1 MKAIKISVWIIMV
14 VIVILGGGVLV
25 ITNLV
30 DPNDYK
36 PAITRMVAEKTGRQ
50 LELVGDLELTFF
62 PWLGVETGALI
73 LYNAPGFGDQPML
86 EVGNA
91 RASVKFVP
99 LLSRQVEIDTILLDS
114 PRVRLT
120 IQADGRSNWD
130 DLVVKLAGDGVND
143 SSNSAQ
149 GAGAIAGLAINGI
162 SLIDGLLELDDGESG
177 KNLTLKALNLSTG
190 ALIPGTPL
198 EIEFSVN
205 ASGSMLPESA
215 DIVLNTTLTLS
226 DNRTSLGLES
236 TGFSID
242 AKSIKAGLTVDKIF
256 YAVDS
261 GLAAINGIM
270 VELEQNGNS
279 ARVGVP
285 SLNFD
290 PSAQTLE
297 MPSMVISQGESRLE
311 SSVSARNV
319 LSSPAANGSFKIT
332 SPDVLTLL
340 KQFGV
345 ADLLPAEI
353 LIGGMNTSGRYLFE
367 NDIITLENF
376 MLESDLNKRGTRFS
390 SQELNYDI
398 GRQNI
403 SLTDFNIS
411 QGDFSASTTLKGEGI
426 LADNGPDL
434 LSGQLQLTIENL
446 EELLLA
452 NGFDVDLSEIVL
464 SDVALDTAFE
474 FIGSRIRLNNLD
486 ASFEYFGQPSK
497 VTSPVFEID
506 LNTGAI
512 VLESLNVKQQD
523 LLIQAEAA
531 GAGVLG
537 EFDVMTLSG
546 SLSLEATGLTGLLAR
561 NKLPVELSEGLVNDL
576 FTSLRFSL
584 GDNVLNVS
592 NLRANADE
600 TEIAGSVSLINLN
613 DPAYKFDLDISQLD
627 LDKLT
632 VSQEPGQNT
641 ESAQND
647 LTQPDTA
654 EQLIL
659 PVAALQGLV
668 IDGKARIGRLAT
680 TGLIFDNVS
689 MAVRSDKNILKID
702 PVTAN
707 VVGGSIEAAITY
719 DVSSNT
725 PTIAFENTTR
735 NVDVGELLS
744 VLEVTDK
751 VEGRGELGVDLNGTG
766 MDLDGVLASLG
777 GDIDFRLSDGALKG
791 FDLQAALLKLE
802 EQLADYR
809 GTEMSA
815 REKPEAETRFTELSG
830 SFKASGGKFKN
841 DDLAMKAPAFRVG
854 GAGVID
860 LPRSQID
867 YNLDVNVVSSVEG
880 QGGQSLDEL
889 KGTHIPFRISGPL
902 EGPHFTLDVARILKD
917 QAKKEATKLL
927 SKELG
932 LEDEDQRASDS
943 PNSDSPGSSK
953 EAEIES
959 TKDPKEELKDQLKK
973 DLTKGLLKSLGLD

>member
-215 DIVLNTTLTLS
+215 D
-226 DNRTSLGLES
+226 
-236 TGFSID
+236 
-242 AKSIKAGLTVDKIF
+242 

-474 FIGSRIRLNNLD
+474 FIGSRLRLNNLD
-486 ASFEYFGQPSK
+486 A
-497 VTSPVFEID
+497 
-506 LNTGAI
+506 N
-512 VLESLNVKQQD
+512 
-523 LLIQAEAA
+523 
-531 GAGVLG
+531 
-537 EFDVMTLSG
+537 
-546 SLSLEATGLTGLLAR
+546 
-561 NKLPVELSEGLVNDL
+561 SE
-576 FTSLRFSL
+576 
-584 GDNVLNVS
+584 
-592 NLRANADE
+592 
-600 TEIAGSVSLINLN
+600 
-613 DPAYKFDLDISQLD
+613 
-627 LDKLT
+627 
-632 VSQEPGQNT
+632 
-641 ESAQND
+641 
-647 LTQPDTA
+647 
-654 EQLIL
+654 
-659 PVAALQGLV
+659 
-668 IDGKARIGRLAT
+668 
-680 TGLIFDNVS
+680 
-689 MAVRSDKNILKID
+689 
-702 PVTAN
+702 
-707 VVGGSIEAAITY
+707 
-719 DVSSNT
+719 
-725 PTIAFENTTR
+725 
-735 NVDVGELLS
+735 
-744 VLEVTDK
+744 
-751 VEGRGELGVDLNGTG
+751 
-766 MDLDGVLASLG
+766 
-777 GDIDFRLSDGALKG
+777 
-791 FDLQAALLKLE
+791 
-802 EQLADYR
+802 
-809 GTEMSA
+809 
-815 REKPEAETRFTELSG
+815 
-830 SFKASGGKFKN
+830 
-841 DDLAMKAPAFRVG
+841 
-854 GAGVID
+854 
-860 LPRSQID
+860 
-867 YNLDVNVVSSVEG
+867 
-880 QGGQSLDEL
+880 
-889 KGTHIPFRISGPL
+889 H
-902 EGPHFTLDVARILKD
+902 
-917 QAKKEATKLL
+917 
-927 SKELG
+927 
-932 LEDEDQRASDS
+932 
-943 PNSDSPGSSK
+943 
-953 EAEIES
+953 
-959 TKDPKEELKDQLKK
+959 
-973 DLTKGLLKSLGLD
+973 